1 MTHRNARSLHAIIG
15 ALVGDAASLGF
26 HWLYDQELIRQFG
39 SPHPEFHQPNRT
51 EYHDKGYFAHGSKQ
65 VGDLTHYG
73 AQLVAMLDALVQ
85 TGHYDE
91 ARYIRSFREWFD
103 FGGKW
108 QGYTD
113 KPTKQTLL
121 NIHELEAKELR
132 VTLCGADDTQNPA
145 LSKLPPLV
153 AFHSDDDKL
162 AKLVDSAVRVTNN
175 NDTAVMYAQAVAVMI
190 QMALQGAAP
199 KACVMAAQTVS
210 PKIAND
216 IQRAEA
222 MSDRSATSVAE
233 SVGMHCGL
241 DASFVV
247 ICHLLMNSESYETT
261 MRENIYCGGDSS
273 GRAIPLGAILGASY
287 YDTPMSIPNHWM
299 DQTALPRRLLQCL

>member
-103 FGGKW
+103 FGG
-108 QGYTD
+108 
-113 KPTKQTLL
+113 
-121 NIHELEAKELR
+121 
-132 VTLCGADDTQNPA
+132 
-145 LSKLPPLV
+145 
-153 AFHSDDDKL
+153 
-162 AKLVDSAVRVTNN
+162 
-175 NDTAVMYAQAVAVMI
+175 
-190 QMALQGAAP
+190 
-199 KACVMAAQTVS
+199 
-210 PKIAND
+210 
-216 IQRAEA
+216 
-222 MSDRSATSVAE
+222 
-233 SVGMHCGL
+233 
-241 DASFVV
+241 
-247 ICHLLMNSESYETT
+247 
-261 MRENIYCGGDSS
+261 
-273 GRAIPLGAILGASY
+273 
-287 YDTPMSIPNHWM
+287 
-299 DQTALPRRLLQCL
+299 